1 VSADGAR
8 PAASGHPTREDSVNT
23 TVIVIIVLSTIALI
37 CGGAGFLL
45 LALFVIGLVLLRRRG
60 QQNVTPQEAVA
71 AGAESV
77 SQMFR
82 RGKGGALQ
90 PADEDDD

>member
-1 VSADGAR
+1 VS
-8 PAASGHPTREDSVNT
+8 T
-23 TVIVIIVLSTIALI
+23 TVIVIILLSTVALF
-37 CGGAGFLL
+37 CGGAGFVLL
-45 LALFVIGLVLLRRRG
+45 LLFVIGLVLLRRRG
-60 QQNVTPQEAVA
+60 KQNVSAKEAVS

-82 RGKGGALQ
+82 RGQGGALQ